1 MSAFL
6 LVGSFITT
14 LLIPAQ
20 LFVDHGPANGRALA
34 YLAHLYLG
42 EGFGSVYDTATI
54 LILWFAGASGMAALL
69 SLVPQYLPRYGMAPE
84 WASAK
89 RPLVIFFT
97 LVSVFITVV
106 FKADVDAQAG
116 AFATGLLVMIT
127 SASLAITALKW
138 RQGWGYRL
146 AFGTISAIFIY
157 SSVVVSLDRP
167 DGLFISFFF
176 IAAVLITSFVS
187 RAICSTE
194 LRVGHVKLDSQASQ
208 FVGASCKEDL
218 GVIRILAHRPGSTDY
233 AIKEQE
239 ARKTHSIQDE
249 EGDFIFL
256 EVTPGD
262 VSEFEE
268 DTLEVKGF
276 IKDGYRVLRCRSASV
291 PNAIAALLLYIRDKT
306 GRTPHAYFAW
316 TEGNP
321 LFYVVKYIL
330 LGEGETAPLTR
341 EILRVAEDD
350 PEKRPRIHVG

>member
-1 MSAFL
+1 
-6 LVGSFITT
+6 
-14 LLIPAQ
+14 
-20 LFVDHGPANGRALA
+20 
-34 YLAHLYLG
+34 
-42 EGFGSVYDTATI
+42 
-54 LILWFAGASGMAALL
+54 MAALL

-187 RAICSTE
+187 RAIRSTE